1 MTKKP
6 MAGEKKYKWPRK
18 REGTRYC
25 EICNCTRGV
34 IRKYGLQICR
44 RCFRE
49 KAEELGF
56 NKFG

>member
-1 MTKKP
+1 MVKKP
-6 MAGEKKYKWPRK
+6 IEGEKEYKWPKK

-25 EICNCTRGV
+25 KICGSTLGMV
-34 IRKYGLQICR
+34 RKYGMQICR

-56 NKFG
+56 KKFG